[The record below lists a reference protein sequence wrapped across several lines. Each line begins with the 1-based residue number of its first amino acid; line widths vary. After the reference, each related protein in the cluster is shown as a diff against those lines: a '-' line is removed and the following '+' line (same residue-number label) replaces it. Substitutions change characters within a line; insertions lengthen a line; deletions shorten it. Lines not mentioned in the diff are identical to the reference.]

1 MGTNEHP
8 VGLHASLPQIPPD
21 SAVDDS
27 VFHATSVPDNQPLLR
42 NLLVFGRLLRATGVK
57 VTSGGLIEL
66 VHSMGWIDMRRK
78 EDFRNAARCILVSRH
93 DDLALFDQAFEL
105 FWRAWATASDEAP
118 LDNLLADFN
127 RLQNQPGQLSKSPSA
142 QQREGVG
149 RRRMRQELT
158 MDIPDG
164 EDESDESIMALYS
177 AGEALRHKDFSAFT
191 ADELSDAKRF
201 LAHMQ
206 WQVTRRRSLRSGPSR
221 TGRRLDVRR
230 SLRGSL
236 RHGGEMVTLAR
247 RGPKLKRRPIVVLCD
262 ISGSMDRYSRLLLHF
277 LHSVERSRERV
288 EVFVFSTSLTR
299 ITRELR
305 KRDADAAVGA
315 AAGSVHDW
323 SGGTRIGAALESFNR
338 QWARRVMGQGAI
350 VMVISDGWD
359 RGDPALLS
367 REMARL
373 QRQSYRLLWLNP
385 LLGSEG
391 YQPLTQ
397 GIQAVLPYVDD
408 FLPIH
413 NLASLEALAEV
424 LNDVQEGRPARRN
437 TRQPG
442 AEVLI

>member
-1 MGTNEHP
+1 M
-8 VGLHASLPQIPPD
+8 
-21 SAVDDS
+21 DDS
-27 VFHATSVPDNQPLLR
+27 SLLHATSVPLNQPLLR
-42 NLLVFGRLLRATGVK
+42 NLLLFGRLLRSMGVK

-66 VHSMGWIDMRRK
+66 VHSIGWIDIRRK
-78 EDFRNAARCILVSRH
+78 EDFRNAARCILVKRR

-105 FWRAWATASDEAP
+105 FWRAWVAASDEAP
-118 LDNLLADFN
+118 VDNLLADLN
-127 RLQNQPGQLSKSPSA
+127 RLQNGPGQMAKTPPSDA
-142 QQREGVG
+142 REGVG
-149 RRRMRQELT
+149 RRRIKQELT
-158 MDIPDG
+158 MDAPDG
-164 EDESDESIMALYS
+164 EEEGDESIMALYS
-177 AGEALRHKDFSAFT
+177 RGEALRQKDFAAFT
-191 ADELSDAKRF
+191 PDELSDAKRF
-201 LAHMQ
+201 LAHMH
-206 WQVTRRRSLRSGPSR
+206 WHVTRRRSLRSGPAR
-221 TGRRLDVRR
+221 RGRRLDVRR
-230 SLRGSL
+230 SVRGSL
-236 RHGGEMVTLAR
+236 RHGGEMLTLAR

-305 KRDADAAVGA
+305 NRDADAAVGA
-315 AAGSVHDW
+315 AANSVHDW
-323 SGGTRIGAALESFNR
+323 SGGTRIGEAIETFNR

-367 REMARL
+367 REMERL

-397 GIQAVLPYVDD
+397 GIRAVLPFVDD

-413 NLASLEALAEV
+413 NLASLEALALV
-424 LNDVQEGRPARRN
+424 LNDVQEGRPSRRN
-437 TRQPG
+437 VRLP
-442 AEVLI
+442 ALDMEVTV